1 MAEYALLINGTKQ
14 EFRDLSERPPHIP
27 HKNVEWYPVVREYG
41 EPFEGVESDSYVIRT
56 VDPATLPPSV
66 PDRVS
71 PRQARLALLA
81 IDKLDA
87 ANAAVEKAGLATKV
101 AWEFSTYVL
110 RNDPDVIAL
119 AASIGIDEAA
129 LDQMFIEAAQL

>member
-1 MAEYALLINGTKQ
+1 MAEYALLINGEKQ
-14 EFRDLSERPPHIP
+14 EFRYYDSRPPHIP
-27 HKNVEWYPVVREYG
+27 HKNVEWYPVLREYG
-41 EPFEGVESDSYVIRT
+41 EPFEGVANDVYVIRT
-56 VDPATLPPSV
+56 VDPASLPPSV

-81 IDKLDA
+81 ANKLTD
-87 ANAAVEKAGLATKV
+87 ANAAVEQAGEATKL

-119 AASIGIDEAA
+119 AAAIGIDATA
-129 LDQMFIEAAQL
+129 LDTLFIEAAKL

>member
-1 MAEYALLINGTKQ
+1 MAEYALLIDGTKQ
-14 EFRDLSERPPHIP
+14 EFRGLPERPPHIP

-41 EPFEGVESDSYVIRT
+41 EPFEGVESDTYVIRT
-56 VDPATLPPSV
+56 VDPATLPPPV

-87 ANAAVEKAGLATKV
+87 ANAIVAQAGPSTHI

-119 AASIGIDEAA
+119 AAAIGIDEAA

>member
-1 MAEYALLINGTKQ
+1 MAEYALLIDGTKQ
-14 EFRDLSERPPHIP
+14 EFRDLPERPPHIP

-41 EPFEGVESDSYVIRT
+41 EPFEGVENDNYVIRT
-56 VDPATLPPSV
+56 VDPATLPPV

-87 ANAAVEKAGLATKV
+87 ANTIVAQAGPSTHI

-119 AASIGIDEAA
+119 AAAIGIDEAA
-129 LDQMFIEAAQL
+129 LDQMFIEAAKL

>member
-1 MAEYALLINGTKQ
+1 MAEYALLINGEKQ
-14 EFRDLSERPPHIP
+14 EFRYYDSRPPHIP
-27 HKNVEWYPVVREYG
+27 HKNVEWYPVLREYG
-41 EPFEGVESDSYVIRT
+41 EPFEGVANDVYVIRT
-56 VDPATLPPSV
+56 VDPASLPPPV

-87 ANAAVEKAGLATKV
+87 ANAIVAQAGPSTHI

-119 AASIGIDEAA
+119 AAAIGIDEEA
-129 LDQMFIEAAQL
+129 LDTLFIEAGKL